1 MVSIVNFLGAV
12 GIAVLIVLLL
22 GGLLY
27 WIAFFIFRMFPYL
40 KYEILYKIFRK
51 KYDPLIVDW
60 CANSYHKGLLEGD
73 ILKRTLLGES
83 DYNKAKERAFI
94 FKECKKKLER
104 SEKPIKNIQRKVKGG
119 LDKRE

>member
-1 MVSIVNFLGAV
+1 MVSTVNFLGAV

-27 WIAFFIFRMFPYL
+27 WIAYFIFRMFPYL
-40 KYEILYKIFRK
+40 KYEILYNVFKK
-51 KYDPLIVDW
+51 KYNQEEVDW
-60 CANSYHKGLLEGD
+60 CLNAYDKGFNQSNVIKKSLLQGNS
-73 ILKRTLLGES
+73 
-83 DYNKAKERAFI
+83 YNKAKERAFI